1 LGRKECG
8 AGWEGLQGGCGLEVC
23 GCETG
28 LKFAGAGR
36 ERTKNFNPRRILD
49 DADGVSLKDARD
61 KAQKLPRCNNA
72 FKLDSLPNP
81 TC

>member
-36 ERTKNFNPRRILD
+36 ERKKFQPAQDSRRR
-49 DADGVSLKDARD
+49 DGVSLKDARD